1 MQIQAKQM
9 LGFYS
14 LVTTPI
20 EVLCVSGKV
29 INRGTAFFYKRD
41 ANWIYLVTNWH
52 LVTCRSPLK
61 PMPLNPL
68 PVPVAIRLAVH
79 ENIGE
84 KGIALSNTWG
94 LEVDI
99 NSADGNAPRWLEHPE
114 HRFKV
119 DVVVLRIPANREFSE
134 KVRCSFLA
142 EYPILEQRLNP
153 EVMDDVFV
161 IGYPM
166 GLSGGGSVLPLYK
179 RGSIATEP
187 LVNHNGLPRLLIDCR
202 TDKGMSGSPVVF
214 RRSGPWSPN
223 GKLDDET
230 HFETVENFLGVY
242 AGRLID
248 PTANGDAKESDRIS
262 EIGVVWKRSALDALV
277 ERGVEGTK
285 LIDL

>member
-1 MQIQAKQM
+1 
-9 LGFYS
+9 
-14 LVTTPI
+14 
-20 EVLCVSGKV
+20 
-29 INRGTAFFYKRD
+29 
-41 ANWIYLVTNWH
+41 
-52 LVTCRSPLK
+52 
-61 PMPLNPL
+61 
-68 PVPVAIRLAVH
+68 
-79 ENIGE
+79 
-84 KGIALSNTWG
+84 
-94 LEVDI
+94 
-99 NSADGNAPRWLEHPE
+99 
-114 HRFKV
+114 
-119 DVVVLRIPANREFSE
+119 
-134 KVRCSFLA
+134 
-142 EYPILEQRLNP
+142 
-153 EVMDDVFV
+153 MDDVFV

-285 LIDL
+285 LEHFPIKQNRRGFPSGANSDSFWWLAEEASPRWPKHCPTTFASV